1 MERKKDSMDGTGF
14 NFFHF
19 KLMRRAHCIFRGSQ
33 CKQDLPPFKAN
44 RTSISANPQARK
56 LKGLPMQK
64 KMQDLPPFQANRTSI
79 SANPQ
84 ALKDWGM
91 HGTITELEVRG
102 SGGRVL
108 QGLLDL
114 DAHLCSRK

>member
-44 RTSISANPQARK
+44 RTSISANPQA
-56 LKGLPMQK
+56 
-64 KMQDLPPFQANRTSI
+64 
-79 SANPQ
+79 
-84 ALKDWGM
+84 LKDWGM

-114 DAHLCSRK
+114 DAHLCSRT